1 MRKNI
6 LIISA
11 VFAALLF
18 ACGCKGK
25 DDLKTTVTS
34 VKTDPAQMTLKVGDS
49 KQISVSWTPAEIKAT
64 PSFSSNKESVA
75 TVNDKGLVTAVAEGA
90 ANIIVKVGEQ
100 TAICK
105 VTVSNSGIT
114 EVSVQPES
122 VVLMVGD
129 TESLKVTWTPAEI
142 EATPTYS
149 IDNKEVATVSD
160 KGVVTAVAEGKATV
174 TITVLDKKLTCPV
187 DVIASVKNEFPLL
200 KYDILNDEEDPE
212 VSSYEK
218 QMGRK
223 YGKIF
228 YGGNEFYGYQN
239 KELDL
244 IPGALYGLNN
254 KKTGEQVIIALSKE
268 NITNFPKTRILL
280 KEYGF
285 SNIEMDIDDNG
296 NQMFYGKHDT
306 DPNLSVRGWN
316 SPVSKLGSTLSVWFV
331 REAEPIKAKVKDF
344 PSWDA
349 FQTRNVAE
357 IKQFEEKLGLRLFVP
372 KYSDENKKNLVFQTN
387 RTKIGKTNFNM
398 VFYFNEP
405 QSGPRLINT
414 ILSRV
419 QQPSELKTEAFKE
432 WLKIN
437 GFGYDFSFDATDKTG
452 TKEKDKL
459 GSCQAFN
466 ADKSVQIYAL
476 YYEKIGSM
484 ILQIFK
490 PKNKTQVL
498 KLMEQPETIELL
510 RKNVRTQNSFIPDF
524 R

>member
-49 KQISVSWTPAEIKAT
+49 KQISVSWTPAEVKAT

-90 ANIIVKVGEQ
+90 ASIIVKVGEQ

-122 VVLMVGD
+122 VVLMVGN

-160 KGVVTAVAEGKATV
+160 KGVVTAVAEGKATI

-200 KYDILNDEEDPE
+200 KYNVLNDEEDPE

-228 YGGNEFYGYQN
+228 YGGHEFYGYQN

-285 SNIEMDIDDNG
+285 SNIEMDIDDSG

-306 DPNLSVRGWN
+306 DPNLSVKGWN

-331 REAEPIKAKVKDF
+331 RKAEPIKAKAKDF
-344 PSWDA
+344 PSWEA

-357 IKQFEEKLGLRLFVP
+357 MKQFEEKLGIRVYDP
-372 KYSDENKKNLVFQTN
+372 KLSDENKKNLIFQT
-387 RTKIGKTNFNM
+387 KSAKLFDTNFSM
-398 VFYFNEP
+398 VLYFNEP
-405 QSGPRLINT
+405 QQGPRFINS
-414 ILSRV
+414 ILGTV
-419 QQPSELKTEAFKE
+419 QQPSDLKTEAFKE
-432 WLKIN
+432 WLTTN
-437 GFGYDFSFDATDKTG
+437 GFGFDYSFDAT
-452 TKEKDKL
+452 E

-466 ADKSVQIYAL
+466 ADKSLQIYSVYFKAA
-476 YYEKIGSM
+476 GGM
-484 ILQIFK
+484 VLQIFP
-490 PKNKTQVL
+490 PKNKAQVL
-498 KLMEQPETIELL
+498 KKMAEPETAELI
-510 RKNVRTQNSFIPDF
+510 RRSVRTQNSFIPDF